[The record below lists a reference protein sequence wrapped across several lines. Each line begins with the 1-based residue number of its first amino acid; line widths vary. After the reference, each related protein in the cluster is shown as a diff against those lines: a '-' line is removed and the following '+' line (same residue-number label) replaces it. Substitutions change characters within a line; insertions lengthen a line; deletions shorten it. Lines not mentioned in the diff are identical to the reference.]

1 MLRRIAA
8 LTVFAA
14 ISLVGVSAV
23 FAWYQQ
29 LQSVPTMSNYTIP
42 CEQDATAAWCGSLQR
57 IFSSGAVLLGAGVV
71 LLVAGL
77 TLVALV
83 LLRLARQRWLAA
95 GAATIAGLAGMGAL
109 WVSRQALEAC
119 YNLSLFPD
127 RYPAEFFTAR
137 LAAIDRMSQ
146 AYMAW
151 SIGAIALTAA
161 MLIFSFVILWS
172 ARKLPPQAI
181 ALSPAV

>member
-42 CEQDATAAWCGSLQR
+42 CEQDATAAWCGSLHR
-57 IFSSGAVLLGAGVV
+57 IFSVGRGSSGRWRRA

-95 GAATIAGLAGMGAL
+95 GACRAIAGLAGNGSAL
-109 WVSRQALEAC
+109 G
-119 YNLSLFPD
+119 
-127 RYPAEFFTAR
+127 
-137 LAAIDRMSQ
+137 LAA
-146 AYMAW
+146 
-151 SIGAIALTAA
+151 GAGGVLQPLA
-161 MLIFSFVILWS
+161 VP
-172 ARKLPPQAI
+172 RP
-181 ALSPAV
+181 LSC

>member
-57 IFSSGAVLLGAGVV
+57 IFSSGAVLLGACA
-71 LLVAGL
+71 VAAGAP
-77 TLVALV
+77 TMARSRRSDYRGTRRNGSALG
-83 LLRLARQRWLAA
+83 LAA
-95 GAATIAGLAGMGAL
+95 GAGGVLQPLAVPRPLSCGVFHGSYAHLQCHDPVERKETPAAGNSALPSGITFGPASGHKTSSSYFFRIAVPSPL
-109 WVSRQALEAC
+109 WRS
-119 YNLSLFPD
+119 S
-127 RYPAEFFTAR
+127 
-137 LAAIDRMSQ
+137 
-146 AYMAW
+146 
-151 SIGAIALTAA
+151 
-161 MLIFSFVILWS
+161 
-172 ARKLPPQAI
+172 
-181 ALSPAV
+181 